1 MKNRLL
7 TIIIVTFFLSCEN
20 ISNEELSLY
29 DLIPENSQVV
39 ISVKNLGKFNNSIEN
54 NNYLTSVVESNL
66 TLKNLLS
73 QLSKIN
79 NDKEIVIGLYGSDDI
94 LHFNIIGFN
103 ISNDSITEK
112 KLSYEKIDIISSN
125 NSYKPKINY
134 NELGEKLKKI
144 NQTNTNFSIALDS
157 SKTTKLLNKIFDK
170 EYNNADRN
178 LILNVDATSNLV
190 SINGVVDNYP
200 LNTDDDDKLA
210 VQEIINSEIG
220 VYFDYENDLIEDYDL
235 ISSNQEKQFNIF
247 NFEDLNPSFKDYKI
261 FQLKQGDNI
270 ININGFISNFQKE
283 VRNLPIDLKFETT
296 IENEIILGPLMV
308 KNHINNSNE
317 LIIQDSENIL
327 YLINNMGQIEWTKKI
342 NGKIIDEINQIDSY
356 KNGKLQYVFATE
368 KSLYLL
374 DRKGRNV
381 GRFPLNFNDKITKP
395 LSVFDYDNNKN
406 YRLLVTQ
413 NNELFM
419 FDSKGKRVKGFNYT
433 KKNKILTKPKHF
445 RISNKDIIVFKTVD
459 KLTILNRRGAV
470 RINTK
475 KEYNYSNHAI
485 FQHQNFLLTS
495 TVKNEIVKIDMK
507 GNTAILEK
515 SMPFN
520 SKVISDKKMIFTL
533 QKNILS
539 NSKNTFEIQF
549 GKYENFKIYYGN
561 KKSYVNIFDSENNKV
576 YLFDEGLK
584 LINGFPISSIQNADF
599 SISSE
604 GIEFSKKTESKKFTY
619 QTVK

>member
-1 MKNRLL
+1 MKNQLL
-7 TIIIVTFFLSCEN
+7 NIIIVIFFLSCEN
-20 ISNEELSLY
+20 LSNEELSLY
-29 DLIPENSQVV
+29 DLIPENSQIV
-39 ISVKNLGKFNNSIEN
+39 ISVKNLGKFKNSIEN

-66 TLKNLLS
+66 KIKNLLL

-79 NDKEIVIGLYGSDDI
+79 NDKEIIIGLYGSDDI
-94 LHFNIIGFN
+94 LHFNIIGFD
-103 ISNDSITEK
+103 ISNDSVTEK

-190 SINGVVDNYP
+190 SINGVVDNFP
-200 LNTDDDDKLA
+200 LNKDDDDKLA

-220 VYFDYENDLIEDYDL
+220 VYFNYENDLIEDYDL

-247 NFEDLNPSFKDYKI
+247 DFEDLNTSFKDYKI

-283 VRNLPIDLKFETT
+283 DRNLPIDLKFETT

-327 YLINNMGQIEWTKKI
+327 YLINNMGQIEWSKKI

-368 KSLYLL
+368 KSLYLI

-406 YRLLVTQ
+406 YRLLITQ

-419 FDSKGKRVKGFNYT
+419 FDSKGKKVKGFNYT

-470 RINTK
+470 RINVK
-475 KEYNYSNHAI
+475 KEYNYSNDAV

-507 GNTAILEK
+507 GNTEILEK

-520 SKVISDKKMIFTL
+520 SKVISDKETIFTL

-539 NSKNTFEIQF
+539 NSRNTVEIQF
-549 GKYENFKIYYGN
+549 GKYENFKIYYRN

-584 LINGFPISSIQNADF
+584 LINGFPVSSIQNADF

-604 GIEFSKKTESKKFTY
+604 GIEFSKRTESKKFTY

>member
-20 ISNEELSLY
+20 LSNEELSLY

-190 SINGVVDNYP
+190 SINGVVNNYP
-200 LNTDDDDKLA
+200 LNTDDDKLA
-210 VQEIINSEIG
+210 IQEIINSEIG

-406 YRLLVTQ
+406 YRLLITQ

-419 FDSKGKRVKGFNYT
+419 FDSKGNRVRGFNYI
-433 KKNKILTKPKHF
+433 KNDKILNSPKHF
-445 RISNKDIIVFKTVD
+445 RISNKDLIVFKTKKD
-459 KLTILNRRGAV
+459 LKIINRRGRP
-470 RINTK
+470 RIETK
-475 KEYNYSNHAI
+475 TKFDFSSEKVFRFGNAI
-485 FQHQNFLLTS
+485 VTQTD
-495 TVKNEIVKIDMK
+495 KNEIIEVDLKGNVKIIDAYSSDMNLTSIENFMVIK
-507 GNTAILEK
+507 NGNSLFSNKNK
-515 SMPFN
+515 SEL
-520 SKVISDKKMIFTL
+520 K
-533 QKNILS
+533 
-539 NSKNTFEIQF
+539 F
-549 GKYENFKIYYGN
+549 GKYNNLKIYNSEEFILISVFDYQN
-561 KKSYVNIFDSENNKV
+561 KEG
-576 YLFDEGLK
+576 YLFDQNLN
-584 LINGFPISSIQNADF
+584 LIDGFPIK
-599 SISSE
+599 SE
-604 GIEFSKKTESKKFTY
+604 SFIDYRLNKNYFEFALKTENKSIKFYKKSI
-619 QTVK
+619 

>member
-20 ISNEELSLY
+20 LSNEELSLY

-190 SINGVVDNYP
+190 SINGVVNNYP
-200 LNTDDDDKLA
+200 LNTDDDKLA
-210 VQEIINSEIG
+210 IQEIINSEIG

>member
-1 MKNRLL
+1 MKNQLL
-7 TIIIVTFFLSCEN
+7 NIIIVTFFLSCEN
-20 ISNEELSLY
+20 LSNEELSLH

-39 ISVKNLGKFNNSIEN
+39 ISVKNLGKFKNSIEN

-66 TLKNLLS
+66 TIKNLLS

-79 NDKEIVIGLYGSDDI
+79 NDKEIIIGLYGSDDV

-190 SINGVVDNYP
+190 SINGVVNNYP
-200 LNTDDDDKLA
+200 LNTDDDKLA
-210 VQEIINSEIG
+210 IQEIINSEIG

-283 VRNLPIDLKFETT
+283 DQNLPIDLKFETT

-459 KLTILNRRGAV
+459 KLTILDRRGAV

-475 KEYNYSNHAI
+475 KEYNYSNDAI

-507 GNTAILEK
+507 GNTAIIEK
-515 SMPFN
+515 SMPLN
-520 SKVISDKKMIFTL
+520 SKLISDKEMIFTL

-539 NSKNTFEIQF
+539 NSKNNVEIQF

-561 KKSYVNIFDSENNKV
+561 KKSYVNIFDSENNRV
-576 YLFDEGLK
+576 YLFDEELK
-584 LINGFPISSIQNADF
+584 LIKGFPISSIENADF
-599 SISSE
+599 SMSSE
-604 GIEFSKKTESKKFTY
+604 GIEFSKRTESKKFTY

>member
-1 MKNRLL
+1 MKNQLL
-7 TIIIVTFFLSCEN
+7 NIIIVIFFLSCEN
-20 ISNEELSLY
+20 LSNEELSLY

-39 ISVKNLGKFNNSIEN
+39 ISVKNLGKFKNSIEN

-73 QLSKIN
+73 QLSKID
-79 NDKEIVIGLYGSDDI
+79 NDKEIIIGLYGPDDI

-157 SKTTKLLNKIFDK
+157 SYTTKLLNKIFDSV
-170 EYNNADRN
+170 YNNTGRN

-190 SINGVVDNYP
+190 SINGVVDNFP
-200 LNTDDDDKLA
+200 LKIDDDDKLA
-210 VQEIINSEIG
+210 VQEIINSETG

-235 ISSNQEKQFNIF
+235 ISSNQQMNFNIF
-247 NFEDLNPSFKDYKI
+247 DFEDLNPILKDYKI

-283 VRNLPIDLKFETT
+283 DRNLPIDLKFETT

-327 YLINNMGQIEWTKKI
+327 YLINNMGQIEWSKKI

-356 KNGKLQYVFATE
+356 KNGKLQYVFTTE

-406 YRLLVTQ
+406 YRLLITQ

-475 KEYNYSNHAI
+475 KEYNYSNDAI
-485 FQHQNFLLTS
+485 FQHQNFLLTN

-520 SKVISDKKMIFTL
+520 SKVISDKEMIFTL

-539 NSKNTFEIQF
+539 NSKNTVEIQF

-604 GIEFSKKTESKKFTY
+604 GIEFSKRTESKKFTY

>member
-190 SINGVVDNYP
+190 SINGVVNNYP
-200 LNTDDDDKLA
+200 LNTDDDKLA
-210 VQEIINSEIG
+210 IQEIINSEIG

>member
-79 NDKEIVIGLYGSDDI
+79 NDKEIVIALYGSDDI

-190 SINGVVDNYP
+190 SINGVVNNYP

-283 VRNLPIDLKFETT
+283 DQNLPIDLKFETT